1 METTQA
7 SLKEIFWKVA
17 DTVILRHERL
27 KFGVQRTDIISILT
41 PLV

>member
-17 DTVILRHERL
+17 DIVILRHECL
-27 KFGVQRTDIISILT
+27 KLGVQRTDIISILT